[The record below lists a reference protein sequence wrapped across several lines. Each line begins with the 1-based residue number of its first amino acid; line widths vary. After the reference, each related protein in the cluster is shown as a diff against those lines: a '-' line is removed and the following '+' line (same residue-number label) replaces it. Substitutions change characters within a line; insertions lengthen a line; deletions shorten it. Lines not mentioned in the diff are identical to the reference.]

1 MIVFRIQNA
10 LAVVLTSV
18 LLLPGL
24 LLLHI
29 ESNFVNM
36 HTVCVKCK
44 GKEEKKKRLQLKPKS

>member
-10 LAVVLTSV
+10 LAVVLTSE

-29 ESNFVNM
+29 ESDFANS
-36 HTVCVKCK
+36 TQCVLSVR
-44 GKEEKKKRLQLKPKS
+44 EKKREKGFS

>member
-29 ESNFVNM
+29 ESNFVNK

-44 GKEEKKKRLQLKPKS
+44 GKEEKKRGFS

>member
-24 LLLHI
+24 LLPHT
-29 ESNFVNM
+29 ESNFVNK

-44 GKEEKKKRLQLKPKS
+44 GNEEKKRGYS